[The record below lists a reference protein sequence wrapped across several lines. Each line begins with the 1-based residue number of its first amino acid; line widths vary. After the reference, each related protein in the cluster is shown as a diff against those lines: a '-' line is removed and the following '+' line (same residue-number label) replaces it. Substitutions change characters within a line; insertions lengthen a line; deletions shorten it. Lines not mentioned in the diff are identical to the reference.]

1 MRPRKYYT
9 IPRQNLE
16 AALED
21 VEQLINFF
29 VIEFQRI
36 VFAENV
42 YATVAVSLNLADYQA
57 QLADNSHRPSPLLLS
72 PISSSSSFPSG
83 VSP

>member
-9 IPRQNLE
+9 IPRETLE

-42 YATVAVSLNLADYQA
+42 YATVAVSVSPSSVNNKPLTLP
-57 QLADNSHRPSPLLLS
+57 RPSPLHLS
-72 PISSSSSFPSG
+72 PTSS
-83 VSP
+83 